1 MIFEKNIIKKNPLIA
16 DIRIGLLYPNI
27 YKTAM
32 SSLGF
37 QLIYNFINERNDSW
51 CERIIYPYSRSIESN
66 SPIKDFN
73 IISFSLQYEEDYFN
87 VLKMMKE
94 GNIPLKR
101 DQRKSTHP
109 LIIAGGP
116 CASSNPLPLSEYV
129 DLFMIGDGEVIM
141 NKFLDLYK
149 TLDNP
154 KEDINEFSK
163 IDGIYVSKLN
173 NYTKIARV
181 NNLNKSYHN
190 IYPFIVE
197 TKNEDFEPVFN
208 NTILLNVSRGCTRG
222 CRFCMSTY
230 LYRPI
235 IETSVEKLI
244 EIAESSR
251 KNSGINKITLIGA
264 AVGDYSKIDE
274 LLKELKK
281 RKFEV
286 SSPSFRLESLNKK
299 TLKNLKDSGLKTL
312 TIAPESIYSLRKSIN
327 KDISNEFIE
336 EVIKNA
342 MNLGLKIKLYFLIGL
357 PNETKKDIEELSN
370 YIKYLNKIGGK
381 NSMSFSINPTIP
393 KPHTPLQ
400 WDIYNIKDIKSK
412 IKILKSNTKNINIK
426 FASGKMGLIQ
436 YVLSCGGKEIGELLE
451 KSLSEKIS
459 IKEWENNIPSYNY
472 NTSLPWDKI
481 DIGLNKNFLK
491 LEREKID
498 LGEVTPWCVTNK
510 CYECGSCIK

>member
-1 MIFEKNIIKKNPLIA
+1 
-16 DIRIGLLYPNI
+16 
-27 YKTAM
+27 
-32 SSLGF
+32 
-37 QLIYNFINERNDSW
+37 
-51 CERIIYPYSRSIESN
+51 
-66 SPIKDFN
+66 
-73 IISFSLQYEEDYFN
+73 
-87 VLKMMKE
+87 
-94 GNIPLKR
+94 
-101 DQRKSTHP
+101 
-109 LIIAGGP
+109 
-116 CASSNPLPLSEYV
+116 
-129 DLFMIGDGEVIM
+129 
-141 NKFLDLYK
+141 
-149 TLDNP
+149 
-154 KEDINEFSK
+154 
-163 IDGIYVSKLN
+163 
-173 NYTKIARV
+173 
-181 NNLNKSYHN
+181 
-190 IYPFIVE
+190 
-197 TKNEDFEPVFN
+197 
-208 NTILLNVSRGCTRG
+208 
-222 CRFCMSTY
+222 
-230 LYRPI
+230 
-235 IETSVEKLI
+235 
-244 EIAESSR
+244 
-251 KNSGINKITLIGA
+251 
-264 AVGDYSKIDE
+264 
-274 LLKELKK
+274 
-281 RKFEV
+281 
-286 SSPSFRLESLNKK
+286 
-299 TLKNLKDSGLKTL
+299 
-312 TIAPESIYSLRKSIN
+312 
-327 KDISNEFIE
+327 
-336 EVIKNA
+336 